1 MASAA
6 GEVAYQR
13 FVDRGGV
20 EVEVVDVLGQRQ
32 LGDRHLILDRSR
44 LLLVDLGFEKIA
56 DHALRLMLSLHG
68 GGDNLVV
75 GAAHAVELEF
85 AHGFENLGTLHQI
98 VLLRLS

>member
-13 FVDRGGV
+13 FVDRGRV
-20 EVEVVDVLGQRQ
+20 EVEVVDVLRERQ

-44 LLLVDLGFEKIA
+44 LLLADLGSQEIA
-56 DHALRLMLSLHG
+56 DDPLGLVLPLDGR
-68 GGDNLVV
+68 GDDLVV
-75 GAAHAVELEF
+75 GAAHAVEFEL

-98 VLLRLS
+98 ALLRLS